1 MKLNFLFLSFALCVV
16 LGLSSDL
23 DAQQWTKEIIRSNL
37 VGPWCRSG
45 DFDND
50 NDQDLLIQNG
60 DTLFWYENQK
70 SGWSEHIIGS
80 DFYNAE
86 FCMVEIFDLDL
97 DGDLDILQYPMI
109 NSSVIVWNE
118 NQLNGR
124 QWKKHIIDTT
134 VDQPQAIFKGYGDID
149 GDGDIDFVIPSF
161 GNGSFMWFENVSGDT
176 IWQKR
181 VIAADIGSNPTWA
194 SLSDMDG
201 DNDLDIIG
209 STDSGYVIWYENQL
223 PNTNWSAHTVAT
235 LFGSVVGYSFDLDED
250 GDQDIITHSAA
261 SNVLIWFENPSW
273 TRHTIA
279 GHIPTVFLG
288 PIGDIDQDGDPDI
301 TFGGQSNMGWC
312 ENLGEAIN
320 WKTYIIDTVNNLFPT
335 PIDLA
340 DINGD
345 GSLDLTVYTVN
356 YSNAIGDSRWYAN
369 PYQPTGIMNIS
380 NGLLREFNLSQNYPN
395 PFNPSTNIEYS
406 IPVGTEYYFVQQ
418 NVQLKIYDVLGR
430 EVTTLVNQKQKPGN
444 YEVTWDASNQPSG
457 VYFYKLQTGDFTQTK
472 KMILLR

>member
-1 MKLNFLFLSFALCVV
+1 MKLNLLFLSFTLCVG
-16 LGLSSDL
+16 LGLSSAT
-23 DAQQWTKEIIRSNL
+23 DAQQWPVEIIRSNL

-60 DTLFWYENQK
+60 DTLFWYENQQP
-70 SGWSEHIIGS
+70 GWLEHIIGTE
-80 DFYNAE
+80 FYNAE
-86 FCMVEIFDLDL
+86 FAGVVIFDLDL
-97 DGDLDILQYPMI
+97 DGDMDVLEYPII

-118 NQLNGR
+118 NQLNGL
-124 QWKKHIIDTT
+124 QWEKHIIDTT
-134 VDQPQAIFKGYGDID
+134 VNQPQNIFKAYGDID

-161 GNGSFMWFENVSGDT
+161 GDGSFMWFENVSGDT

-181 VIAADIGSNPTWA
+181 VITADIGSNPTWA

-209 STDSGYVIWYENQL
+209 STDSPGYIIWYENQL
-223 PNTNWSAHTVAT
+223 PDTNWSAHEIAT
-235 LFGSVVGYSFDLDED
+235 LFGSIVAFSFDLDED
-250 GDQDIITHSAA
+250 GDQDIVTHSAA

-273 TRHTIA
+273 TSHTITSN
-279 GHIPTVFLG
+279 IPFVLLG

-301 TFGGQSNMGWC
+301 TFGGRSNMGWC
-312 ENLGEAIN
+312 ENLGDAIN
-320 WKTYIIDTVNNLFPT
+320 WTIHLIDTVYNSFPT

-345 GSLDLTVYTVN
+345 GSLDLTVYTIN
-356 YSNAIGDSRWYAN
+356 YSNALGDSRWYAN

-380 NGLLREFNLSQNYPN
+380 NGLFREFNLSQNYPN
-395 PFNPSTNIEYS
+395 PFNPSTTIEFELPKS
-406 IPVGTEYYFVQQ
+406 GFVT
-418 NVQLKIYDVLGR
+418 LKIYNLLG
-430 EVTTLVNQKQKPGN
+430 EEITTLVSERLTVGKYR
-444 YEVTWDASNQPSG
+444 YEWNASHLTSG
-457 VYFYKLQTGDFTQTK
+457 VYFYCIKSGSYVETK